1 MYTKIDYPIEYFP
14 PEVQKPVLEIQK
26 GTQAPPEMVGATLL
40 SALSLACQGAVM
52 IKHPDGRMSPV
63 SLFVNI
69 IAPSGER
76 KTGVYYKVFK
86 PFFDFEKIAKKE
98 YSSQL
103 KDYQAEY
110 ASWKA
115 VHKVLLK
122 RVSKNAEMNLDL
134 SSVNEALKHHQTQ
147 KPEPPR
153 LPKIIYTD
161 ATPGA
166 ILKGLSENLP
176 AAGLMLDEGGVFY
189 RGYGSKNL
197 PVYNQ
202 AWDGVSI
209 EVERKD
215 HTLIIENCR
224 FGVLLMVQPEE
235 FDHYLN
241 RHGEH
246 AFGSGFFPRC
256 LITGVTSTQG
266 KRDNRAALNVNT
278 EVIERFYQR
287 ITSLL
292 ELMLK
297 NEPPRILSLSTE
309 AQQRLTEF
317 QNSLEP
323 RMVHDS
329 GLHSALPSILS
340 KVPENAVRIAALF
353 HQFCGYEEDE
363 ISLTLVQSAI
373 KIMSYHYQQVT
384 DVVISAFGK
393 PEVDAGTLYYWLC
406 TGSLNKNGLCINA
419 NRTEVQRK
427 AIPVYLRDGYRLDKA
442 LEVLVEDG
450 RVSMYSQRNGN
461 GTISKVINIHRQ

>member
-1 MYTKIDYPIEYFP
+1 MHTKIDYPIEYFP

-26 GTQAPPEMVGATLL
+26 STQAPLEMVGDTLL
-40 SALSLACQGAVM
+40 SALALACQGTVM
-52 IKHPDGRMSPV
+52 FKYQDGRMSPV
-63 SLFVNI
+63 SLYVNI

-76 KTGVYYKVFK
+76 KTGVYYKVFQ
-86 PFFDFEKIAKKE
+86 PFLDFEKFAKKE

-134 SSVNEALKHHQTQ
+134 NSVNEALKQHQTQ

-176 AAGLMLDEGGVFY
+176 TAGLTLDEGGVFY
-189 RGYGSKNL
+189 RGYGSNNL

-215 HTLIIENCR
+215 HTLIIDDCR
-224 FGVLLMVQPEE
+224 FTILLMIQPEE
-235 FDHYLN
+235 FKHYLK

-278 EVIERFYQR
+278 AVIERFYQR

-297 NEPPRILSLSTE
+297 NESPRILSLSAE

-317 QNSLEP
+317 QNTLEP

-363 ISLTLVQSAI
+363 ISLTLIQSAI
-373 KIMSYHYQQVT
+373 KVMSYHYQQAT
-384 DVVISAFGK
+384 ELLLTGLASPDNDA
-393 PEVDAGTLYYWLC
+393 EVLYNWFL
-406 TGSLNKNGLCINA
+406 TGRLHNSTVAARSLIRRYA
-419 NRTEVQRK
+419 PSQ
-427 AIPVYLRDGYRLDKA
+427 LRDRYRLDKA
-442 LEVLVEDG
+442 LGILEEDG
-450 RVSMYSQRNGN
+450 RARVVLHRNPN
-461 GTISKVINIHRQ
+461 GSITKMVNIYRQ